1 MPLFICW
8 ASPGSTCGRL
18 GGNTAL
24 LLAVPADDP
33 LSAAQ
38 LVPVKDMFSQALGI
52 PSEQMRRDPR
62 KLQDAYE
69 LLLALLCR

>member
-1 MPLFICW
+1 M
-8 ASPGSTCGRL
+8 
-18 GGNTAL
+18 
-24 LLAVPADDP
+24 PADGP

-38 LVPVKDMFSQALGI
+38 LVPLKDIFSQALGI
-52 PSEQMRRDPR
+52 PSEQMWRDPR